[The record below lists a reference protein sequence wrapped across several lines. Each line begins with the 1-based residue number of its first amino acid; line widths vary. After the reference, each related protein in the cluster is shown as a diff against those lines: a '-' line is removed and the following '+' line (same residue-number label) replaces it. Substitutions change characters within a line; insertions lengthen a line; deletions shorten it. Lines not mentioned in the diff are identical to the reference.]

1 MGGAGETAKKFRWQ
15 DAALPIFAAA
25 AVLALLFALP
35 TPLMDL
41 LLSFNLAISVV
52 IFVAVFFVRKPLDFN
67 VFPTILLA
75 TTLFRLVLNVSTT
88 RLILTQADAGE
99 VVDAFARFVAGDS
112 VVVGLVIF
120 LIFVIIQFVVITKG
134 ATRISEVSAR
144 FALDALPGRQMAID
158 ADVAAGNL
166 TDAEARAARE
176 ELAEQADF
184 FGAMDGASKF
194 VRGDAVAGLAIVLIN
209 IIGGLVVGIGER
221 GLGAAEAFSLYS
233 KLTIGDGL
241 TSQIPAFLISLATG
255 LLVARTSRPQNVS
268 EAALAQVFGR
278 PIALALTGVF
288 LVFLAATGLPIAPL
302 AVLATGFFLLA
313 WAVSRKREKEAV
325 EEKERKEAEEANKAE
340 QTAQNPDD
348 VDEFLTVEPMELE
361 IGLGLIPLADPAD
374 GENLLERVR
383 RTRRRIASEL
393 GFVLPKTRV
402 RDNPKLD
409 DGQFAIK
416 IKGETV
422 ALATVYPT
430 MLFAVDAG
438 FAFGTLPGLQTTSPL
453 DGATAYWIDPRNR
466 AAAESAGYE
475 VWDAATFV
483 EMQLLRTAR
492 REAAELLTR
501 DATKRLVDR
510 LRETSPTVVDDL
522 IPGAMKLA
530 QIQQVLQLLLREG
543 VSIRRL
549 DSILE
554 TLGDFAARESNPYR
568 LLDRVRV
575 RMARTLSA
583 KNRDEDG
590 TLRVAMFEPEAE
602 DALRSAAETT
612 EFGVALTLSA
622 TELEALGAAVRE
634 SGERLRESGAASTL
648 LVDGAIRNA
657 LREATWSAAPDVDIL
672 AFDEIDRSTK
682 IVQEAVVDWTPEK

>member
-1 MGGAGETAKKFRWQ
+1 MSGTGETAKKFRWQ

-41 LLSFNLAISVV
+41 LLSFNLALSVV

-67 VFPTILLA
+67 VFPTVLLA

-112 VVVGLVIF
+112 VVVGFVIF

-194 VRGDAVAGLAIVLIN
+194 VRGDAVAGLAIVFIN

-221 GLGAAEAFSLYS
+221 GFSAAEAFSLYS

-302 AVLATGFFLLA
+302 AVLATGCFLLA
-313 WAVSRKREKEAV
+313 WAVSRKKEKEAV
-325 EEKERKEAEEANKAE
+325 EEKERKEAEDAEKA
-340 QTAQNPDD
+340 AQNPDD

-361 IGLGLIPLADPAD
+361 IGLGLISLADPKD

-492 REAAELLTR
+492 KEAAELLTR

-510 LRETSPTVVDDL
+510 LRETAPTVVDDV

-530 QIQQVLQLLLREG
+530 QVQQVLQLLLREG
-543 VSIRRL
+543 ISIRRL

-554 TLGDFAARESNPYR
+554 TLGDFAPRESNPYR

-602 DALRSAAETT
+602 DALRDAAETT

-622 TELEALGAAVRE
+622 VELETLGNAVRE
-634 SGERLRESGAASTL
+634 SGERLRESGAAPTL

-657 LREATWSAAPDVDIL
+657 LREATWSAAPNVDIL

-682 IVQEAVVDWTPEK
+682 IVQETVVDWTPEK